1 MFCRSCGKQLP
12 PGATVCPY
20 CGVPAGIG
28 RLYCPNCGNA
38 TLPQAVVCVK
48 CGCNLVQPGYG
59 QGAPNPA
66 AIQKSKI
73 AAGLL
78 GIFLGGL
85 GIHNFYLG
93 FTGKATTQ
101 LILGLLS
108 LVTCGITGIVSAIWG
123 LVEGIALLTS
133 SYATDA
139 NGIPLA

>member
-59 QGAPNPA
+59 QGVPNPA

-123 LVEGIALLTS
+123 LVEGIAPFTS